1 VHPPCN
7 QRGIEV
13 SVVSGSAMTKTLKA
27 TVSSSFFDVDKHA
40 DEWDRLAAS
49 SISSTVFL
57 TSGWLRAWS
66 ETLGRH
72 ERIIVAQVRQNKD
85 LIGAAAF
92 QENNGIVQFA
102 GKGPSDYSDFIV
114 ASRLDE
120 IAAAEVIE
128 KLLVATSKTATNFRY
143 FNLGRIPTD
152 SKTLDCLKR
161 LDTRFYSTY
170 GRRVPA
176 PSMEMYAAEEKL
188 RKKSLRRH
196 ERGLQRKGKL
206 VSKTYMRANDIM
218 PLLNVFFDQHIERW
232 SKTQTPSL
240 FLKRANREFYQKLT
254 RYLDATGF
262 LRFTVLSLDKRIIA
276 THFGFMQGGR
286 FIWYKPT
293 FDPQLSKLS
302 PGEVLLK
309 RLIEQAQAEG
319 ALEFDFTIGG
329 EAFKYRFATKVREV
343 IYVHITDSW
352 LRSRVKRTRVFL
364 SKRIRKNR
372 EY

>member
-72 ERIIVAQVRQNKD
+72 ERIIVAQVRQNKE